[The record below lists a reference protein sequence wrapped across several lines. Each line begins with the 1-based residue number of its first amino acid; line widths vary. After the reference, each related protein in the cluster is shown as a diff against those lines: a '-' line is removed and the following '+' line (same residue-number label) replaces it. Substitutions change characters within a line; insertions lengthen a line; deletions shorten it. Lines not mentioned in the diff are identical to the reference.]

1 MRRILALLL
10 LLSAAVCLPA
20 WGAVP
25 DRDIVI
31 LYTNDV
37 HCGVDQ
43 NIGYA
48 GLAYYRHQMQT
59 LTPYVTLVD
68 AGDWSQGE
76 TIGMLSQGRYIL
88 EIMNALNYDLAVPG
102 NHEFDYGWGMF
113 EVFSRDLKC
122 GLTSCNFRDMRNG
135 ELVLKPYRIFTYGD
149 VRVAFV
155 GVCTPESLT
164 KSTTT
169 TFMDEGGKRIYGFD
183 EDTSGEKLI
192 MSIQKAVDEA
202 RADGADY
209 VIVVGHLGI
218 KDVTDVWTSAY
229 VAARTRGIDA
239 FIDAHS
245 HEVFPALMVKNA
257 DGKDTP
263 ITQSGTKLANI
274 GRVIIDTNGSV
285 KTELVASVQSR
296 DEKITAL
303 VHDIKARYEATVTRH
318 LSYTSFDLRVM
329 NEKRNWINREGE
341 NILCSLV
348 ADAYLASA
356 AQTKTGKAD
365 IALVNAG
372 SVRVNIKAGEITL
385 NDALSVLPFSDTLC
399 IVEVSGQ
406 SILDELEH
414 GVRTLPE
421 VFGGFLHVA
430 GLSYTID
437 TRIPS
442 PVKIDG
448 TNTMIGIDG
457 ERRVRDVKI
466 HGEAIDPAKVYRV
479 VSTEFELVEGGDG
492 HVFRGAKMIEPA
504 YILPS
509 EALVHYLQKFEYLPE
524 RYGEFQGRITVI
536 Q

>member
-1 MRRILALLL
+1 MRKVLALLL
-10 LLSAAVCLPA
+10 LAAVCLPA
-20 WGAVP
+20 WCAVP
-25 DRDIVI
+25 DHDIVI

-43 NIGYA
+43 NIGYT
-48 GLAYYRHQMQT
+48 GLTYYKHQMQT

-68 AGDWSQGE
+68 AGDWSEGE

-88 EIMNALNYDLAVPG
+88 EIMNAMNYDLAVPG
-102 NHEFDYGWGMF
+102 NHEFDYGRGMF
-113 EVFSRDLKC
+113 EVFAKDLKC
-122 GLTSCNFRDMRNG
+122 GLISCNFRDLRTG

-155 GVCTPESLT
+155 GVCTPESLI

-202 RADGADY
+202 RADGADF

-218 KDVTDVWTSAY
+218 KDVTDVWTSSY
-229 VAARTRGIDA
+229 IAARTRGIDA

-274 GRVIIDTNGSV
+274 GKVTIDTNGAV

-303 VHDIKARYEATVTRH
+303 VHDIKARYEDTVMRH
-318 LSYTSFDLRVM
+318 LSYTSFDLRAKDE
-329 NEKRNWINREGE
+329 NGKWLTREGE
-341 NILCSLV
+341 NTLCDV
-348 ADAYLASA
+348 AADALLASA
-356 AQTKTGKAD
+356 AETRTGRAD
-365 IALVNAG
+365 IALINAG
-372 SVRVNIKAGEITL
+372 CVRANIKPGEIVV
-385 NDALSVLPFSDTLC
+385 NDALTVMPNYDTVC
-399 IVEVSGQ
+399 ITEVSGQ
-406 SILDELEH
+406 TILDELEH
-414 GVRTLPE
+414 GVRTLPKLD
-421 VFGGFLHVA
+421 GGFLHA
-430 GLSYTID
+430 SGLSYTID

-442 PVKIDG
+442 PVKIDD
-448 TNTMIGIDG
+448 TNIMIGIDG
-457 ERRVRDVKI
+457 ERRVSNVKI
-466 HGEAIDPAKVYRV
+466 HGEDIDPAKTYRV
-479 VSTEFELVEGGDG
+479 VSSEYVIRERGNG
-492 HVFRGAKMIEPA
+492 HVFRDAKVIETGYMI
-504 YILPS
+504 LS
-509 EALVHYLQKFEYLPE
+509 DALAHYLRKFDYLPE
-524 RYGEFQGRITVI
+524 RYSENQGRITVI